1 MTQYDIA
8 VPIFKKTG
16 WYDNHPFKSFIER
29 FYKDL
34 DEVRLWIGSGQCTV
48 DHNDKEYH
56 KFLDKYGLDKYT
68 KDDSFSK
75 QSQDD
80 LYYVLY
86 DVMHDY
92 LWPLEPEAISNH
104 LSTVYQ
110 ERIADKIRKNNGDKI
125 VRYENGE
132 TYDIVKVFTQKA
144 FSNPL
149 SSYFWKWKRR
159 KNNYA
164 WYKRN

>member
-56 KFLDKYGLDKYT
+56 KFLDKYGLDRDVWDFDLGKRVCMSFIEEIMIEKYT

-80 LYYVLY
+80 LYYVL
-86 DVMHDY
+86 
-92 LWPLEPEAISNH
+92 
-104 LSTVYQ
+104 YQ